1 MEGKLRSVRCTH
13 LESKQTSCCNLLLHL
28 TTYGLFPLL
37 VAWSPYI
44 NPLLATWGWKLL
56 NFGRWVPPFCKHFW
70 LGSRIMWESHMHF
83 KMCTWWPTCSMK
95 SVVLRF
101 SDICGWPSVSF
112 DSLPVSRT
120 VLLFLVSCMLLTS
133 TEFWSPMWIDFRR
146 LEINSSFILILF
158 ASYSLLLLFNHT
170 TYNFNL

>member
-1 MEGKLRSVRCTH
+1 MLVIILYLMEGKLRSLRCTH

-44 NPLLATWGWKLL
+44 NPLLATWDWKLL
-56 NFGRWVPPFCKHFW
+56 NFGRWVPPFCNHFW
-70 LGSRIMWESHMHF
+70 LVSRIMWESHMHL

-112 DSLPVSRT
+112 DSLPVSHT
-120 VLLFLVSCMLLTS
+120 VFFIFSFVYAAYLYRVLVTDVNW
-133 TEFWSPMWIDFRR
+133 FQKAGD
-146 LEINSSFILILF
+146 
-158 ASYSLLLLFNHT
+158 
-170 TYNFNL
+170 